1 MPGLAR
7 VGKGELEGQRMR
19 SSEPGDPSCR
29 DGKADIKVLLLIRN
43 LIKNEPLLM
52 LHLQLTEQSDLNI
65 STDKLGDYGVTPE
78 FLLSLVLN

>member
-7 VGKGELEGQRMR
+7 WERG
-19 SSEPGDPSCR
+19 SSRARECVRASRGHPSCR

>member
-1 MPGLAR
+1 
-7 VGKGELEGQRMR
+7 
-19 SSEPGDPSCR
+19 
-29 DGKADIKVLLLIRN
+29 
-43 LIKNEPLLM
+43 M